1 MPQADQSVE
10 PLADAETYFQVQ
22 HFYATQLRHLD
33 SGDAEAW
40 AATFTAD
47 AVFATNTMPKPIQGR
62 TAIAAAV
69 RRGARRRA
77 ETGVVQR
84 HWVGMLV
91 AGRRADGAIVA
102 RSYSLVT
109 STPPGGPATLALTTV
124 VDDVLVRED
133 GTWLTAERLVSHDD
147 VPPVDGPPAGVPE
160 SAAVPATA
168 GP

>member
-22 HFYATQLRHLD
+22 HFYATQLRYLD

-40 AATFTAD
+40 AATFTPD

-62 TAIAAAV
+62 PAIAAVV
-69 RRGARRRA
+69 RRGAQRRA
-77 ETGVVQR
+77 ESGVVQR

-91 AGRRADGAIVA
+91 VSRRADGAIVA
-102 RSYSLVT
+102 QSYSLVT
-109 STPPGGPATLALTTV
+109 STPPGGPAAIALTTV
-124 VDDVLVRED
+124 VDDVLVYRG
-133 GTWLTAERLVSHDD
+133 GTWLTAERVVSHDD
-147 VPPVDGPPAGVPE
+147 VPSVDGSPAAVPE
-160 SAAVPATA
+160 SAAVPATT